1 MLHLPR
7 TVLRVAGI
15 FATIFYHDMAN
26 VDVTNYISM
35 DSDVLPN
42 HKSVRQRMEASV

>member
-7 TVLRVAGI
+7 TVLRDAGI
-15 FATIFYHDMAN
+15 LAAIFHHNMAY
-26 VDVTNYISM
+26 VDVTNYISV

-42 HKSVRQRMEASV
+42 HKSVWQRMKAGV